1 MNTIKFLKDRLLGK
15 LAVLTIS
22 GTHVRIC
29 KGKKNPEYE
38 LPKTFQGYNYLNHT
52 EEMAGWLLA
61 ILQEE
66 RIQIRRFR
74 IVLDSEQV
82 YLQTV
87 KLPVMSVEEQKNWV
101 FWEGSQHVPFE
112 PGTYQAVL
120 LRWPD
125 LADCR
130 SFQENRV
137 TVSGGLSVKWKAAEE
152 AELQYYLLI
161 AIPLGII
168 ERLQQFAGLLKVK
181 LEEVTAVGPKQVE
194 LPVNLLPMVSRKE
207 VALQWGYKAA
217 AVLCLLIS
225 VFLAVRS
232 GIRWHHTK
240 REWLEA
246 DRQLIPL
253 RTVKTDYDES
263 KQTDH
268 RIKMYRQVLSGIG
281 RTDPP
286 WSLALRTIGRIIP
299 EGCWIDEL
307 QQKQTHSKRLV
318 IKGCAFHLGQI
329 TEFLERLERSGV
341 FSEVQLLESG
351 TQRTVLKDGRDNSKT
366 ILSFLLLAE
375 LSPVREGVM
384 P

>member
-1 MNTIKFLKDRLLGK
+1 MYTIKFLKDRLLGK
-15 LAVLTIS
+15 LAVLTIT
-22 GTHVRIC
+22 GTHVRMC
-29 KGKKNPEYE
+29 QGKKVSEYE
-38 LPKTFQGYNYLNHT
+38 LPKTFQEYNYLNHT
-52 EEMAGWLLA
+52 EEMAGWLQA
-61 ILQEE
+61 ILREE

-74 IVLDSEQV
+74 IILDSEQV

-87 KLPVMSVEEQKNWV
+87 KLPVMTVEEQKNWV
-101 FWEGSQHVPFE
+101 FWEGSQYVPFE

-120 LRWPD
+120 LRWTD
-125 LADCR
+125 LADFR
-130 SFQENRV
+130 SSQESRV
-137 TVSGGLSVKWKAAEE
+137 TVSGDLSVDWKAAEK
-152 AELQYYLLI
+152 AKLQDYLLI
-161 AIPLGII
+161 AIPFGVI
-168 ERLQQFAGLLKVK
+168 EGLQQFAGLLKAK

-194 LPVNLLPMVSRKE
+194 LPVNLLPTVSRKE

-217 AVLCLLIS
+217 TVLCLLIS

-232 GIRWHHTK
+232 GIQWQHTK

-246 DRQLIPL
+246 NRQLIPL
-253 RTVKTDYDES
+253 RTVKTDYNES
-263 KQTDH
+263 KQADH
-268 RIKMYRQVLSGIG
+268 RIEMYRQVLSGIDQ
-281 RTDPP
+281 TDPP

-329 TEFLERLERSGV
+329 TEFLERLEQSGV

-351 TQRTVLKDGRDNSKT
+351 TQRTVLKNRRDNSKT
-366 ILSFLLLAE
+366 IISFLLLAE
-375 LSPVREGVM
+375 LAPVREGVM